1 MRNMNILSSSSY
13 INKEIKL
20 SQDKINILQLLMNQE
35 TILNY
40 IFYQNNFKPGK

>member
-1 MRNMNILSSSSY
+1 MRNIQILSSSSY

-20 SQDKINILQLLMNQE
+20 SEDKINILHLLMNQE

-40 IFYQNNFKPGK
+40 IFHQNNKQEK

>member
-1 MRNMNILSSSSY
+1 MRNIQILSSAY

-20 SQDKINILQLLMNQE
+20 SEDKINILHLLMNQE

-40 IFYQNNFKPGK
+40 IFHQNNKQEK